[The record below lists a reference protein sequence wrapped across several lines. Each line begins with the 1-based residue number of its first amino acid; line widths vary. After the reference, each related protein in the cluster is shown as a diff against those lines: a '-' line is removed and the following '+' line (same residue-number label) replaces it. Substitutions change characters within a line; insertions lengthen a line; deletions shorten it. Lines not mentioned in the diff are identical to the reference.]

1 MVSNTCFSERRRA
14 IRKQSAGRNK
24 AKARVRM
31 GTPRFPLQP
40 EGYNPN
46 APDAKKTTP

>member
-1 MVSNTCFSERRRA
+1 MVSNTCHSDRRRA
-14 IRKQSAGRNK
+14 IRKSSAGRDK
-24 AKARVRM
+24 AKRRVRL

-46 APDAKKTTP
+46 AADAKKPS

>member
-1 MVSNTCFSERRRA
+1 MVSRTCHSVRRRA
-14 IRKQSAGRNK
+14 LRKRAAGRVK
-24 AKARVRM
+24 TKARVRM

-46 APDAKKTTP
+46 AADAKKTP

>member
-1 MVSNTCFSERRRA
+1 MVSNTCHSDRRRA
-14 IRKQSAGRNK
+14 IRKRAAGKGK
-24 AKARVRM
+24 AKLRVRL

-46 APDAKKTTP
+46 AADGKKAS